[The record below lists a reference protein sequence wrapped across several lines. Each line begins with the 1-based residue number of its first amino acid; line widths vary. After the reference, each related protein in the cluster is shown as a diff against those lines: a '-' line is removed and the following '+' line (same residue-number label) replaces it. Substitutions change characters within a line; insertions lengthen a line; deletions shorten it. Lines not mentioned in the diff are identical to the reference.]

1 MLASYSFAMHIIA
14 PSKLAEN
21 AVLYFNIDFEDEQFD
36 SVKILIDGKEV
47 LQAFSNMQI
56 AIFKK
61 NVISAFFVDED
72 PNSNTGLVLH
82 VVYVGLQEGTHTIKA
97 ITYLNGAEQN
107 QTSADISIFSP
118 AASSELTSL
127 ETTLESRI
135 SSAEQN
141 ISNIQSSLSTIST
154 TTNNLSQ
161 DIESIKKETSGF
173 KDSFN
178 NVFRKFETY
187 DKKLADLENKN
198 SELNKLIEDLE
209 KENLSL
215 KGELQLLQEE
225 LEKRTTVTSFIA
237 LENTSLFIG
246 LVILIILAIVVYTK
260 REKIKELFSRK
271 EEVDLFPEEEPEE
284 KSKRWQFEDKGS
296 KENEEQRFSLA
307 DLIKREE

>member
-1 MLASYSFAMHIIA
+1 MR
-14 PSKLAEN
+14 
-21 AVLYFNIDFEDEQFD
+21 
-36 SVKILIDGKEV
+36 ILT
-47 LQAFSNMQI
+47 
-56 AIFKK
+56 AI
-61 NVISAFFVDED
+61 
-72 PNSNTGLVLH
+72 GLVLH

-161 DIESIKKETSGF
+161 DIESIKARQQNIEEETFSF

-178 NVFRKFETY
+178 NVFQKFETY
-187 DKKLADLENKN
+187 DKRLADLENKN

-225 LEKRTTVTSFIA
+225 LEKRTTITSFIA